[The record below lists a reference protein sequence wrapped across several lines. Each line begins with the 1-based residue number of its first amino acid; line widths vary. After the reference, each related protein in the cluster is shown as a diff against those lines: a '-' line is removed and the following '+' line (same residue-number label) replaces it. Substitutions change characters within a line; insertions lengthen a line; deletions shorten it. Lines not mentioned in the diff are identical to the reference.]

1 MSKSIEKE
9 QSKKKKKLS
18 FPSCYTIML
27 IVLVLVMGLTFIVPA
42 GKYATLSYDASSD
55 LFTVTAPNGDTTT
68 HDATQDTLNELGVK
82 INLEKF
88 TDESIWKPV
97 GIPGTYENIETEKK
111 TFIGS
116 CVELLNAPIQGIYE
130 GIDIIAFILIIGGL
144 IGVVNNTGAF
154 AAGIG
159 SLSRN
164 LKGKEIWLI
173 VIVTSLISLGGT
185 TFGLAEET
193 IAFYPILIP
202 IFIAAGYDA
211 LVGIAAIYLG
221 SCIGTMAS
229 TVNPFSTI
237 IASDTAGINWTTGIT
252 MRLLM
257 LILGTAVCII
267 YIVRYAEKV
276 KKDPSKSLIYSQK
289 KELEDQFLSN
299 YDEENIPEFNIRR
312 KLILIIFAGAFGVMI
327 YGVSKLGWWF
337 GEMTALF
344 LGVTIIM
351 AFLAKLSEKEFVDEF
366 VQGAADLLGVALL
379 VGLSRGITIIMDNGL
394 ISDTILYYATNL
406 VDGMSNVLFSTV
418 MFFIYSVLGFFISS
432 SSGLAVLSMPV
443 MAPLA
448 DVVGVGRDVIVNAY
462 QYGQGLISFITPTG
476 LVLASLAL
484 VNVTYD
490 KWIKFV
496 MPLVGIIAVLA
507 IVMLGISVI

>member
-1 MSKSIEKE
+1 MSKSITKKV
-9 QSKKKKKLS
+9 SKKKKLS

-27 IVLVLVMGLTFIVPA
+27 IVLVLVMGLTYIVPS
-42 GKYATLSYDASSD
+42 GKYATLSYNVDSN
-55 LFTVTAPNGDTTT
+55 LFTVTYPNGDTLDY
-68 HDATQDTLNELGVK
+68 DATQDTLNELGVK
-82 INLEKF
+82 IDLEKF

-97 GIPGTYENIETEKK
+97 GIPGTYEYIEKEEKSIIK
-111 TFIGS
+111 SF
-116 CVELLNAPIQGIYE
+116 VELLNAPIQGIYE
-130 GIDIIAFILIIGGL
+130 GVDIMAFILVVGGL
-144 IGVVNNTGAF
+144 IGVVNHTGAF
-154 AAGIG
+154 SAGIG

-164 LKGKEIWLI
+164 LKGRERWLI
-173 VIVTSLISLGGT
+173 VIVTSLIALGGT

-221 SCIGTMAS
+221 SSVGTMAS

-237 IASDTAGINWTTGIT
+237 IASDTAGINWTSGMP
-252 MRLLM
+252 MRLAM
-257 LILGTAVCII
+257 LVLGTAICII
-267 YIVRYAEKV
+267 YTIRYAEKV
-276 KKDPSKSLIYSQK
+276 KKDPTKSLIYSQK
-289 KELEDQFLSN
+289 KELEDHFLDN
-299 YDEENIPEFNIRR
+299 YDEENIPEFNFRR

-344 LGVTIIM
+344 FGVSLLM
-351 AFLAKLSEKEFVDEF
+351 VFLAKLPEKDFVNVF
-366 VQGAADLLGVALL
+366 IAGASDLLGVALL

-394 ISDTILYYATNL
+394 ISDSILYLANNL
-406 VDGMSNVLFSTV
+406 VEGMNNIIFSTV
-418 MFFIYSVLGFFISS
+418 MFLIYNVLGFFIPS
-432 SSGLAVLSMPV
+432 SSGLAVLSMPI

-448 DVVGVGRDVIVNAY
+448 DVVGVGRNVIVDAY
-462 QYGQGLISFITPTG
+462 QYGQGLINFITPTG

-490 KWIKFV
+490 KWLKFV
-496 MPLVGIIAVLA
+496 MPLVGILAVLSV
-507 IVMLGISVI
+507 IMLGIAAV

>member
-9 QSKKKKKLS
+9 QSKKKKLS

-42 GKYATLSYDASSD
+42 GKYSTLSYDASSE
-55 LFTVTAPNGDTTT
+55 LFTITAPSGDTTT
-68 HDATQDTLNELGVK
+68 HEATQDTLNDLDVK
-82 INLEKF
+82 
-88 TDESIWKPV
+88 
-97 GIPGTYENIETEKK
+97 
-111 TFIGS
+111 
-116 CVELLNAPIQGIYE
+116 
-130 GIDIIAFILIIGGL
+130 AFILVIGGL

-154 AAGIG
+154 SAGIG
-159 SLSRN
+159 ALSKN

-211 LVGIAAIYLG
+211 LVGIASIYIG
-221 SCIGTMAS
+221 SSIGSMAS
-229 TVNPFSTI
+229 TTNPFSTI
-237 IASDTAGINWTTGIT
+237 IASDTAGINWTTG
-252 MRLLM
+252 MPMKVLM
-257 LILGTAVCII
+257 LLLGTAICII

-276 KKDPSKSLIYSQK
+276 KKDPTKSLIYSQN

-299 YDEENIPEFNIRR
+299 YDEKNIPDFNIRR

-351 AFLAKLSEKEFVDEF
+351 AFLAKLPEKAFVDEF
-366 VQGAADLLGVALL
+366 VKGASELLGVALL
-379 VGLSRGITIIMDNGL
+379 VGLSRGVTIIMDNGL

-418 MFFIYSVLGFFISS
+418 MFLIYNVLGFFISS
-432 SSGLAVLSMPV
+432 SSGLAVLSMPI

-462 QYGQGLISFITPTG
+462 QYGLGLISFITPTG
-476 LVLASLAL
+476 LILASLAL

-490 KWIKFV
+490 KWIKFI
-496 MPLVGIIAVLA
+496 MPLVGIIAVLS